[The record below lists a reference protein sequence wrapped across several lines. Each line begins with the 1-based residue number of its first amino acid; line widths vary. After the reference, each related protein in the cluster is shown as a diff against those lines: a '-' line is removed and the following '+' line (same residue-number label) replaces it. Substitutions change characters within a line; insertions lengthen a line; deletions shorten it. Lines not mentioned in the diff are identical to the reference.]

1 MIMDCDSRNDTVVMT
16 SRRSPTV
23 VEVLATYSHS
33 AQAAN
38 LQLCR
43 TVALAS
49 PACAPRPSAK
59 RPWRLRE
66 RLNERDIADLII
78 AYRDGATAASLA
90 TAHGMSLRS
99 IKRLLHT
106 AGIRRTPPTRRSVK
120 ITPTTTYP

>member
-1 MIMDCDSRNDTVVMT
+1 M
-16 SRRSPTV
+16 

>member
-1 MIMDCDSRNDTVVMT
+1 M
-16 SRRSPTV
+16 

-33 AQAAN
+33 AQAAD

-66 RLNERDIADLII
+66 RLDERDIADLII

-90 TAHGMSLRS
+90 TAQGMSLRS